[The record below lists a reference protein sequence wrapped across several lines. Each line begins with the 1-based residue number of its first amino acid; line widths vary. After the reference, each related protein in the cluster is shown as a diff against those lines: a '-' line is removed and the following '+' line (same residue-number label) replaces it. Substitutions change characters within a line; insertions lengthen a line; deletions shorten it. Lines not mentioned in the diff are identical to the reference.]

1 MRHALVA
8 ALFVGLWMALGW
20 LLSLDAEAYLLL
32 GVPLTIA
39 FQLFVRRE
47 PLRALWVRAAPAWRR
62 RAGWAVIAI
71 ALGALPVYELAARGA
86 AQAGPVAALSYLAAI
101 AGAGA
106 AAYALLNLDRR
117 ALRAL
122 VPAVIAVVLAGGFQV
137 GVGVIRHGTGLLE
150 ALSLVQIARW
160 SLLYFAVGFVL
171 EEVTFRGALDT
182 LVQASSL
189 PGWLS
194 AAWVALLWG
203 LWHLPTVPL
212 QHNVVATIVAI
223 AAYQLV
229 VGVLL
234 AYAWRIGGNLAI
246 PAAAHALIDGMRNA
260 VLLAGT

>member
-1 MRHALVA
+1 
-8 ALFVGLWMALGW
+8 
-20 LLSLDAEAYLLL
+20 
-32 GVPLTIA
+32 
-39 FQLFVRRE
+39 
-47 PLRALWVRAAPAWRR
+47 
-62 RAGWAVIAI
+62 
-71 ALGALPVYELAARGA
+71 
-86 AQAGPVAALSYLAAI
+86 
-101 AGAGA
+101 
-106 AAYALLNLDRR
+106 
-117 ALRAL
+117 
-122 VPAVIAVVLAGGFQV
+122 
-137 GVGVIRHGTGLLE
+137 
-150 ALSLVQIARW
+150 
-160 SLLYFAVGFVL
+160 
-171 EEVTFRGALDT
+171 VTFRGALDT

-246 PAAAHALIDGMRNA
+246 PAAAHALIDGVRNA